1 MFQIKLSETT
11 AARRRI
17 PILLVDATDGYTPET
32 GITSPTIKISKN
44 GATQATGTGTF
55 TEIGTGQYYYEFASG
70 EVDTLGWIAFNLQK
84 SGTTRDYNA
93 IVQIMAYDAMDVVRL
108 GLTALPNAAAEALGG
123 LATLS
128 ANQTSN
134 GTIPV
139 NVKAIAGQTANASA
153 AVTFPASIG
162 TSTLDAGGAADAVW
176 DEVLSGHL
184 ASGST
189 GAALNAAGAAGDPW
203 STSIP
208 GTYGAGTAGY
218 IVGTNLDAAITSRLA
233 SGNVTV
239 GSIASNAITAAS
251 INNGAITTVK
261 FAGGA
266 ITSAVLGDN
275 SITADKIAAGAITAS
290 EVSTE
295 AAQEIANAVWSAN
308 ITNDYAIS
316 PASSTA
322 WANDTMGKRVL
333 RSSGNT
339 DATEAVVADAVWE
352 EPRGDHDTGNTMGHS
367 LDQIRKAN
375 FTTEGIVNST
385 TGATTTSF
393 RTNLTGVN
401 DTYQHQTILF
411 VNSAALNGQSAPIL
425 SYAQTNGVI
434 TLGDGLTVAPSL
446 NDEFVILPTHVYP
459 MSYIVTNILEG
470 NTSTSTYAA
479 GDVGNILARL
489 HNMIEAD
496 GADFRYTTNALEQAP
511 SGGGGGGGS
520 TTVRMGPFVIKAE
533 GQGSDEPLDINK
545 GATHA
550 IECQLVDAEGTGVD
564 ITGATLTAKVYN
576 SAGTLVETVSGT
588 ISYAALGQVRWIIG
602 TTTTNTAGTYTVTIT
617 RTTGASDTQIF
628 GPLRVYVRDI

>member
-1 MFQIKLSETT
+1 MSKRWIKAGVIDQTIDLFILDSSSTT
-11 AARRRI
+11 GAG
-17 PILLVDATDGYTPET
+17 LT
-32 GITSPTIKISKN
+32 GLTSGSSGLTCYYRK
-44 GATQATGTGTF
+44 GATGTATALTLASQTVGGAHTDGGFVAIDGTNMPGLYRLDLSD
-55 TEIGTGQYYYEFASG
+55 TMVATAGILTIYLRGAANMAPVVAEL
-70 EVDTLGWIAFNLQK
+70 EVVSVDIYD
-84 SGTTRDYNA
+84 STRF
-93 IVQIMAYDAMDVVRL
+93 
-108 GLTALPNAAAEALGG
+108 GLSALPNAAAEALGG

-128 ANQTSN
+128 ANQASN

-139 NVKAIAGQTANASA
+139 NLKTIAGQTANASA

-162 TSTLDAGGAADAVW
+162 TSTLDAAGAADAVW

-266 ITSAVLGDN
+266 ITSAVLADN

-308 ITNDYAIS
+308 INNDYAIS
-316 PASSTA
+316 PATA
-322 WANDTMGKRVL
+322 APWGNNTFGDRVVISDSNNQNEVAITGSNHIAADIHEIQPDEIIDIAQGVL
-333 RSSGNT
+333 
-339 DATEAVVADAVWE
+339 TEA
-352 EPRGDHDTGNTMGHS
+352 
-367 LDQIRKAN
+367 
-375 FTTEGIVNST
+375 
-385 TGATTTSF
+385 
-393 RTNLTGVN
+393 
-401 DTYQHQTILF
+401 
-411 VNSAALNGQSAPIL
+411 
-425 SYAQTNGVI
+425 
-434 TLGDGLTVAPSL
+434 
-446 NDEFVILPTHVYP
+446 
-459 MSYIVTNILEG
+459 
-470 NTSTSTYAA
+470 TSTNPVTYAV
-479 GDVGNILARL
+479 GDVGNVLGRLA
-489 HNMIEAD
+489 NMIAAD
-496 GADFRYTTNALEQAP
+496 GADFQYTANALELAP

-576 SAGTLVETVSGT
+576 SSGSLIETVSGT